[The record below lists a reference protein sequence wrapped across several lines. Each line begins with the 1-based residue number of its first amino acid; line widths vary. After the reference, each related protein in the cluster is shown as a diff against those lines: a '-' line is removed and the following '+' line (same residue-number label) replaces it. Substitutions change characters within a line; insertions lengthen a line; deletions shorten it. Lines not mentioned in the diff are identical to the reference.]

1 MLGKGDEMSD
11 SKFNS
16 NIDEISKLLR
26 ENREKLNRL
35 CEMRIASG
43 EDLSSSPLILEE
55 SEELDDIVIQKARL
69 QEMIDRQKKDGADEN
84 DDRN

>member
-1 MLGKGDEMSD
+1 MSD

-55 SEELDDIVIQKARL
+55 SGELDDIVIQKARL

>member
-1 MLGKGDEMSD
+1 MSD

-69 QEMIDRQKKDGADEN
+69 KEMIDRQKKDGADEN

>member
-1 MLGKGDEMSD
+1 MSD

-35 CEMRIASG
+35 CEMRIAGG
-43 EDLSSSPLILEE
+43 ENLSSTPLILEE
-55 SEELDDIVIQKARL
+55 SGELDDIVIQKTRL

>member
-1 MLGKGDEMSD
+1 MSD

-43 EDLSSSPLILEE
+43 ENLGSSPLILEE
-55 SEELDDIVIQKARL
+55 SGELDDIVIQKTRL